1 MGRLGLQGSELDVGG
16 GGAKGAQEERR
27 DAVIDLLGHEQA
39 HDFGEAELDGVCVLQ
54 GGELDD
60 AVLAEFHVNFAAHE
74 AALLVEVAMSFIA
87 LGGRSTLDAVDFD
100 VLAAAD
106 GYGIGRHGVL
116 LDY

>member
-1 MGRLGLQGSELDVGG
+1 
-16 GGAKGAQEERR
+16 
-27 DAVIDLLGHEQA
+27 
-39 HDFGEAELDGVCVLQ
+39 LDGVCVLQ

-74 AALLVEVAMSFIA
+74 AALLVKETMPFIA
-87 LGGRSTLDAVDFD
+87 LGGRSALDAVDFD

-116 LDY
+116 LWKSVLGSRFSVLSGTGAVFRCFRRG